1 MAGTKAGSKKAAAI
15 NKARYGSDYY
25 AQIGA
30 IGGRACGFK
39 GFATNPE
46 LARKAGAKGGKI
58 SRRGPA
64 KKDPHLEDEEY
75 DEAI

>member
-1 MAGTKAGSKKAAAI
+1 MAGSKSGGQKAAAT
-15 NKARYGSDYY
+15 NKERYGKDWY
-25 AQIGA
+25 ARIGV
-30 IGGRACGFK
+30 IGGRACVFK
-39 GFATNPE
+39 GFAMNPE

-58 SRRGPA
+58 SKRGPA